1 MNCVPENSFAPPDVP
16 PHKPALTRSE
26 QMSRIR
32 GSNTTPERVLGR
44 ALWAL
49 GYRYRLRTFGLVGRP
64 DLVLRKLRV
73 VIFVDGCFWHGCPEH
88 YVRPR
93 SRAAFWARKLRENV
107 LRDIRQT
114 ADLHDT
120 GWRVLRVW
128 EHEVLGRLAALLMRL
143 VPALLSTRRARARHW
158 RVLRARPLDRLGV
171 REQREL
177 VSLSSPARRRHVRV
191 RRHTRKW

>member
-1 MNCVPENSFAPPDVP
+1 
-16 PHKPALTRSE
+16 
-26 QMSRIR
+26 MSRIR

-44 ALWAL
+44 ALWKL
-49 GYRYRLRTFGLVGRP
+49 GHRYRLRTRGLAGRP
-64 DLVLRKLRV
+64 DLVFPTLRV

-93 SRAAFWARKLRENV
+93 SRTTFWASKLRENV

-114 ADLHDT
+114 AELHNA

-128 EHEVLGRLAALLMRL
+128 EHEVLGRIDELMGRL
-143 VPALLSTRRARARHW
+143 VPALLATRRTRARHW
-158 RVLRARPLDRLGV
+158 RVLRTRALDRLGV
-171 REQREL
+171 NEQRDL
-177 VSLSSPARRRHVRV
+177 VSLSNPSIRRRVRM